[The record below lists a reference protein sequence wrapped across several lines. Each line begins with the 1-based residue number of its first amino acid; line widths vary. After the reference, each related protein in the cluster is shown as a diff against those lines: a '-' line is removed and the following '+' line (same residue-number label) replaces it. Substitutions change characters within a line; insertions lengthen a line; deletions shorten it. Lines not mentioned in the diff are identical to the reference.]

1 MSNAEAIVRLT
12 EIGKRIEPDG
22 NDYIALEMA
31 ITALWAQ
38 ERQEDEPSTQPNYK
52 TDHGYMWLCPECGLA
67 VHSDYDRCVRCGH
80 ERREQ

>member
-12 EIGKRIEPDG
+12 EIGKRIYPDG

-38 ERQEDEPSTQPNYK
+38 ERQEDDEK
-52 TDHGYMWLCPECGLA
+52 
-67 VHSDYDRCVRCGH
+67 
-80 ERREQ
+80 